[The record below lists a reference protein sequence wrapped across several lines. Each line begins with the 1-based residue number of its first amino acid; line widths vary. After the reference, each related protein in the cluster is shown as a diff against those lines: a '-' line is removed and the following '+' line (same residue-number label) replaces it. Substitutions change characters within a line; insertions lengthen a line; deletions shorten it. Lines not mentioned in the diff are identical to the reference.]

1 MLDLLTRISTL
12 YNIPQ
17 WAVNTGAI
25 TIFIILVAFPFVA
38 RKLMEPKHRKF
49 KELPMYNVVW
59 RWKYKKDEIVGLWC
73 HCPQCHGML
82 MCDDEN
88 CRATE
93 ELQDKITFFVCHECG
108 GHEQGRVVG
117 GDRRYAISLVKR
129 EALRQIR
136 TGDYVATMKL
146 AKELKDALAAFEARL
161 KDIEEQNEL
170 AKATPVEIVQE
181 VLESDEATILT
192 SQVEEPLL
200 IVENEIEVLA
210 ENIPETDV
218 VGEEVKEEDKAVV
231 ETEEEKQKVE
241 VPHGV

>member
-1 MLDLLTRISTL
+1 MEKMLDLLTRISTL

-146 AKELKDALAAFEARL
+146 AKELKDTLASFEAKL
-161 KDIEEQNEL
+161 QDIEADSEL
-170 AKATPVEIVQE
+170 AKSTPIEIVE
-181 VLESDEATILT
+181 EALES
-192 SQVEEPLL
+192 
-200 IVENEIEVLA
+200 EIEV
-210 ENIPETDV
+210 IV
-218 VGEEVKEEDKAVV
+218 EDKEVAKIEV
-231 ETEEEKQKVE
+231 EKEKAE